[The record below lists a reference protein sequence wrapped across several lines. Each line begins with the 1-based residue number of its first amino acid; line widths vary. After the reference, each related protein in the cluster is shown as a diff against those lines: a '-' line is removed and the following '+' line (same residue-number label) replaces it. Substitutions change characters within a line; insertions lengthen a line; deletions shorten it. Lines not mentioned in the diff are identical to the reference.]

1 VSLDPWVA
9 LEAQRRRRHWR
20 NWPWGWVALALG
32 LLTWVAF
39 GYMVLLGAAG
49 MRMPGDGAAPRWQAT
64 MFNVSLCAAAVMYA
78 GSAASAVL
86 GWRLHRARRAA
97 GLAALLLAVP
107 TLLLAWAI
115 LAQL

>member
-1 VSLDPWVA
+1 MSLDPWAA

-20 NWPWGWVALALG
+20 SLPWGWMALALCV
-32 LLTWVAF
+32 LAWVAF

-49 MRMPGDGAAPRWQAT
+49 TRMPGDGAAPHWQAT
-64 MFNVSLCAAAVMYA
+64 MFKVSLAAAAVLY
-78 GSAASAVL
+78 AASLASTVL
-86 GWRLHRARRAA
+86 GWRLQRARGAA

-107 TLLLAWAI
+107 SALLAWAI